1 MLIDMN
7 TDELQNAVQIA
18 RQANAQISD
27 AAGLLNSVVIHSD
40 WQCPERSEI
49 NNNTSRNRS
58 ESLRLQT
65 DAENLFNQISYACEQ
80 FLTAEQELNRAFA
93 EVDGPIGAFL
103 SRVSGGGGGHA
114 FGGQSGSGGGHSFDK
129 NSFADVARSTL
140 ESAGGGFRDAVNV
153 VSFGDLSDAL
163 KGK

>member
-18 RQANAQISD
+18 RQANAEISD

-80 FLTAEQELNRAFA
+80 FLTAEQELSRAFA

-103 SRVSGGGGGHA
+103 SRVSGGGGGGHA
-114 FGGQSGSGGGHSFDK
+114 FGGGHSFDK

-153 VSFGDLSDAL
+153 VSFGDLSDAF